1 MELEVRLPMKVEEVV
16 GAFVEVADTLVGD
29 FDTVEL
35 LQVLTRRC
43 VDLLGASA
51 AGLLLADEDGRLKVA
66 VTSSEHARL
75 LELYQLQAAEG
86 PCLDCYRRGRA
97 VSVVDLE
104 SAAER
109 WPRFAPTAVAAGYT
123 SVHAVPMRVR
133 DEVVGA
139 MNLFSHQ
146 GGDDAIHLPVAQ
158 ALTDVAAIA
167 LMQGEL
173 ARRRQTLAEQLQQA
187 LDSRV
192 VIEQA
197 KGLLAGRLHVD
208 IGEAFTLLRSFA
220 RSNNR
225 RLADVASDVTAGTLS
240 PLQLRQK

>member
-1 MELEVRLPMKVEEVV
+1 MKVEDVV
-16 GAFVEVADTLVGD
+16 GAFVELADTLVGN
-29 FDTVEL
+29 FDVVEL
-35 LQVLTRRC
+35 LQVLTARC

-51 AGLLLADEDGRLKVA
+51 AGLVLADEHGRLRVA

-75 LELYQLQAAEG
+75 LELYQLQSAEG
-86 PCLDCYRRGRA
+86 PCLDCYRHGQA
-97 VSVVDLE
+97 VTVEDLE

-109 WPRFAPTAVAAGYT
+109 WPKFAPTAVAAGYT
-123 SVHAVPMRVR
+123 SVFAVPLRVR
-133 DEVVGA
+133 EEVVGA
-139 MNLFSHQ
+139 MNLFGEQ
-146 GGDDAIHLPVAQ
+146 GRNDIHLPVAQ

-173 ARRRQTLAEQLQQA
+173 AHRRQTLAEQLQRA

-208 IGEAFTLLRSFA
+208 MAEAFALLRTFA

-225 RLADVASDVTAGTLS
+225 RLADVASDLTEGRL
-240 PLQLRQK
+240 PPQRLRDK

>member
-1 MELEVRLPMKVEEVV
+1 MKVEEVV
-16 GAFVEVADTLVGD
+16 GAFVELADTLVGE
-29 FDTVEL
+29 FDMVEL

-51 AGLLLADEDGRLKVA
+51 AGLLLADEDGRLKVV

-75 LELYQLQAAEG
+75 LELYQLQSAEG
-86 PCLDCYRRGRA
+86 PCLECYRRGRP
-97 VSVVDLE
+97 VSVGDLE

-109 WPRFAPTAVAAGYT
+109 WPKFAPTAVAAGYS

-139 MNLFSHQ
+139 MNLFGDQ
-146 GGDDAIHLPVAQ
+146 GDNDIHLPVAQ

-173 ARRRQTLAEQLQQA
+173 ARRRQTLAEQLQRA

-208 IGEAFTLLRSFA
+208 MGEAFMLLRAFA

-225 RLADVASDVTAGTLS
+225 RLADVASDLTAGRLPPHHLTD
-240 PLQLRQK
+240 R